1 MNLKQLQNALE
12 QETDYSMPVKEYTF
26 EPSTIETIDTGIYNW
41 VNKAL
46 SLHTT
51 TNEGYKKVPVIWLG
65 AERSFQVKKNQ
76 LLRDGDDRLKLPII
90 AVNRESITKDPTFKG
105 NFQANYSES
114 DDYKGGTLT
123 ITRRVQQEKTR
134 NFTNADVARILK
146 DSRQTGPQLNNKK
159 NPVYQEITIPVPSY
173 ITVMYNITLRTEY
186 QQQMND
192 LVAPFITKTGNI
204 NGFFF
209 EQEGY
214 KYEGFIDADFT
225 ETKNIKDMGD
235 DERMFETNVTIKVL
249 GYLIGEG
256 INRERPKVTIKEN
269 IVKIR
274 VSRERVIAGDKI
286 PWKEKDNDYRE

>member
-1 MNLKQLQNALE
+1 
-12 QETDYSMPVKEYTF
+12 MPVKVIPF

-41 VNKAL
+41 VNDTL
-46 SLHTT
+46 SLHTS
-51 TNEGYKKVPVIWLG
+51 TNDGYKKVPVIWLG
-65 AERSFQVKKNQ
+65 AERSFQVKKDQ
-76 LLRDGDDRLKLPII
+76 LLRDSDTRLKLPII
-90 AVNRESITKDPTFKG
+90 AVNRESIAKDPSFKG
-105 NFQANYSES
+105 NFQAHYNEN
-114 DDYKGGTLT
+114 DDYKGGAIT

-134 NFTNADVARILK
+134 NFSNADIARLLK
-146 DSRQTGPQLNNKK
+146 DSRETGPQLNNKHK
-159 NPVYQEITIPVPSY
+159 TVYQEITIPVPSY

-214 KYEGFIDADFT
+214 KYEGFIEPNFN
-225 ETKNIKDMGD
+225 ETKNVKDMGD
-235 DERMFETNVTIKVL
+235 DERMFETNVSIKVL

-256 INRERPKVTIKEN
+256 NNRELPKVTIREN

-274 VSRERVIAGDKI
+274 LSRERVIAGDKI

>member
-1 MNLKQLQNALE
+1 MQ
-12 QETDYSMPVKEYTF
+12 VKEIIF
-26 EPSTIETIDTGIYNW
+26 EPSTIETIDTGLYNW
-41 VNKAL
+41 VNTAL
-46 SLHTT
+46 GLHTT
-51 TNEGYKKVPVIWLG
+51 TNEGWKKVPVIWLG
-65 AERSFQVKKNQ
+65 AERSFQVKNDQ

-90 AVNRESITKDPTFKG
+90 AVNRESIAKDPSFKG
-105 NFQANYSES
+105 SFQAHYNEKN
-114 DDYKGGTLT
+114 DYKGGTVT

-134 NFTNADVARILK
+134 NFTNADIAKLLK
-146 DSRQTGPQLNNKK
+146 NSRETGPQLNNKNK
-159 NPVYQEITIPVPSY
+159 TVYQEITIPVPSY
-173 ITVMYNITLRTEY
+173 ITVMYNIAIRTEY

-192 LVAPFITKTGNI
+192 LVSPFIAKTGGI

-214 KYEGFIDADFT
+214 KYEGFIESNFN

-235 DERMFETNVTIKVL
+235 DERMFETNVSIKVL

-256 INRERPKVTIKEN
+256 NNRERPKVTIREN
-269 IVKIR
+269 YVKIR